1 MWETAP
7 LFQHFL
13 VLLVKIWEMIN
24 QFLIKSESLIQHIC
38 VSERLLQN
46 IMLNIILFAQLF
58 GKKMILIKLM

>member
-1 MWETAP
+1 
-7 LFQHFL
+7 
-13 VLLVKIWEMIN
+13 MIN